1 MTERATWNAIEI
13 APRHEVERLQRDRLR
28 EQLAYLRAR
37 SELYRDA
44 LAATDPDRVEVRDL
58 SGLPFTDKEML
69 RRSLAERRP
78 LGRHVAAAPASVVQ
92 IHTTSGTTGSPAYIG
107 LTPRDR
113 ADWLE
118 IFCRGFWANGL
129 RPTDSVLHAFAMSRG
144 YAGALP
150 MVQGILH
157 LGASVIPLGIEA
169 GAERLLDA
177 LAQLRP
183 SCLYASPSFTRYLG
197 EAAGIRG
204 IGGASSSVRL
214 VMSGGEPGVA
224 EGDARRELGALWGAD
239 VRELM
244 GGSDV
249 CPLLWGECEAQDGM
263 HELAPDLV
271 LTEFIAP
278 ENAEV
283 VGRPEA
289 GGVYEIAYTHLRREA
304 TPLLR
309 FRQGDLVEVRG
320 TECRCG
326 RTGIRIRGRGRTDDL
341 LIMKGVKLFPSAVA
355 DVVAGFRPAVTGE
368 LRILR
373 PRRTHM
379 LEGAVHIRV
388 EFAEAGEEPRR
399 VLAAVI
405 EKAIHDRLSVR
416 ARVDAVDA
424 GALPPQ
430 TGAKRTL
437 LEFVEDA

>member
-1 MTERATWNAIEI
+1 MTDRITWNTIETASRAEI
-13 APRHEVERLQRDRLR
+13 DRLQRDRLR
-28 EQLAYLRAR
+28 EQIAYLRAR
-37 SELYRDA
+37 SEFYRDV
-44 LAATDPDRVEVRDL
+44 LASVDPERVEVNDL
-58 SGLPFTDKEML
+58 PGIAFTDKDML
-69 RRSLAERRP
+69 RRSLAEHPP
-78 LGRHVAAAPASVVQ
+78 LGRHVAAMSGSVVQ
-92 IHTTSGTTGSPAYIG
+92 VHTTSGTSGSPAYIG
-107 LTPRDR
+107 LTERDR
-113 ADWLE
+113 ADWLDV
-118 IFCRGFWANGL
+118 FCRGFWANGL
-129 RPTDSVLHAFAMSRG
+129 RPADSVLHAFAMSRG

-150 MVQGILH
+150 MVQAILH
-157 LGASVIPLGIEA
+157 LGALVIPLGIEA

-197 EAAGIRG
+197 EAAAARG
-204 IGGASSSVRL
+204 IGGASSSIRL

-224 EGDARRELGALWGAD
+224 EGAAREELRALWDAD

-249 CPLLWGECEAQDGM
+249 CPLLWGECEVQDGM

-278 ENAEV
+278 ESGEV
-283 VGRPEA
+283 IRRPEA

-320 TECRCG
+320 TDCRCG

-355 DVVAGFRPAVTGE
+355 DVVAGYRPAVTGE
-368 LRILR
+368 LRIVR
-373 PRRTHM
+373 PRRTHV
-379 LEGAVHIRV
+379 LDGVVRIRV
-388 EFAEAGEEPRR
+388 EFAEAGDEPRR

-424 GALPPQ
+424 GSLPPQ
-430 TGAKRTL
+430 TGAKRML
-437 LEFVEDA
+437 LEFEEDA